1 MKYLIRR
8 IKNIKFL
15 GVFSIYMG
23 SSLLNAA
30 IPFLLLPIFTYYLSP
45 SDFGEISMF
54 SVLGGFI
61 MPFIGFSSLGVI
73 SREYF
78 NLDKLLFG
86 QYLGNIFNA
95 LFVSIIPISIVLYFC
110 SDIISKLTGLSITNI
125 WLCMVFSLFTYL
137 LNSILIIW
145 QVQSKAKEYGFF
157 QVGQTIFNIGL
168 SLVLIIWLKLGFEGR
183 IYSQVISAIIFGSVG
198 FYIIKKYIGLNL
210 KFNSS
215 FFIDALTFGIPLI
228 PHTLGAILISL
239 SDRLFITNLIGIEAT
254 GLYSVGY
261 SIGSIIGFIEH
272 SFNLAYAPWLF
283 NKLNLN
289 DSLVKIKI
297 VQFTYLYFIFILFLV
312 LFLTLLVPFVFDNFI
327 DKKFENAQ
335 IYVFWIS
342 LSFAFSGMYKM
353 VTNYI
358 FYIKKTYILA
368 WVTFFSAI
376 INLILNYFFII
387 KFGPVGVAI
396 ATALTSFIFFA
407 FTWFISNRLFNMP
420 WGSLKIFE
428 SFKKY
433 HL

>member
-1 MKYLIRR
+1 MKYFIRR
-8 IKNIKFL
+8 IKNIKVL

-23 SSLLNAA
+23 SSVLNAA

-45 SDFGEISMF
+45 ADFGKISMF

-78 NLDKLLFG
+78 NLDKILFG
-86 QYLGNIFNA
+86 QYLGNIFNI

-110 SDIISKLTGLSITNI
+110 SDFISKLTGLSITI
-125 WLCMVFSLFTYL
+125 IGLCMVFSLFTYL

-157 QVGQTIFNIGL
+157 QVGQTLFNIVL
-168 SLVLIIWLKLGFEGR
+168 SLVLMIWFKLGFEGR
-183 IYSQVISAIIFGSVG
+183 IYSQVISAIIFGLVG

-215 FFIDALTFGIPLI
+215 FFLDALTFGIPLI

-239 SDRLFITNLIGIEAT
+239 SDRLFITNMIGIEAT

-289 DSLVKIKI
+289 NLV
-297 VQFTYLYFIFILFLV
+297 
-312 LFLTLLVPFVFDNFI
+312 
-327 DKKFENAQ
+327 
-335 IYVFWIS
+335 
-342 LSFAFSGMYKM
+342 
-353 VTNYI
+353 
-358 FYIKKTYILA
+358 
-368 WVTFFSAI
+368 
-376 INLILNYFFII
+376 
-387 KFGPVGVAI
+387 
-396 ATALTSFIFFA
+396 
-407 FTWFISNRLFNMP
+407 
-420 WGSLKIFE
+420 
-428 SFKKY
+428 FK
-433 HL
+433 LQ